1 MLSASAGSPFWCS
14 TIAKFIQERGIE
26 EFTHSMESDQKGLNF
41 LVICRLEQLI
51 SEHQSIAKYASIIG
65 SEFTETM
72 LLAILPNKLSPGKI
86 KDACG
91 ALMEI
96 GFVVCTDN
104 PNTSSS
110 SAMNKREHL
119 SVDSEVR
126 EGGQGLVAGGPG
138 LGGGGGGGHSSM
150 VFKFHNDFISKALY
164 QLTPPSEAARVHLA
178 VAEYI
183 EVFINNTLTLYQY
196 AWLYSLSTPS
206 QPIQ

>member
-1 MLSASAGSPFWCS
+1 
-14 TIAKFIQERGIE
+14 
-26 EFTHSMESDQKGLNF
+26 MESDQKGLNF

-72 LLAILPNKLSPGKI
+72 LAAILPNKLNLGKI

-91 ALMEI
+91 ALLEI

-104 PNTSSS
+104 PNSNLLSS
-110 SAMNKREHL
+110 SAKRDQNAMDHDGFPGSN
-119 SVDSEVR
+119 SV
-126 EGGQGLVAGGPG
+126 
-138 LGGGGGGGHSSM
+138 M
-150 VFKFHNDFISKALY
+150 VFKFQNDFISKALY

-183 EVFINNTLTLYQY
+183 EVIHLINTLY
-196 AWLYSLSTPS
+196 
-206 QPIQ
+206 